1 MPPLPTLPGEFI
13 ESRDE
18 VFALR
23 SYVAALLGLE
33 STRFPGSQPV
43 SFKTGDLRRL
53 ENEDYWVC
61 EKSDGIRVLVYIK
74 YIQHSNEQEVYLIDR
89 KNDYRRVH
97 GLYIPHHED
106 PRNGLR
112 DTLLDGE
119 LVLDVDPVTRRETLR
134 LLAFDCLAVDGV
146 CVMEKSLTSRYGKL
160 QQWVLKPF
168 AAMLK
173 DMPALAADLPFDL
186 KVKRME
192 RSYSIA
198 TVLNEVIPKLQHG
211 HDGLIYTCAT
221 TKYVVGTDTT
231 LLKWKPP
238 SENSVDFKLELRF
251 PPSKTH
257 PDGLDY
263 YSKPTFVLLAWAG
276 GNKYD
281 HFDTMRISD
290 DEWERMKETGDQFD
304 DRVVEVVWSFAERN
318 WKILRFRDD
327 KKHGNHKDVVGSVI
341 ESIQDGVEVD
351 ALLQGATAV
360 RTAWKQRESR
370 GGNPPPHQ
378 PPPTSRAGYP
388 PPPPSQPP
396 ASQPPIQLRW
406 RPFSPNEY
414 GRVSGPIMVA
424 GMMR

>member
-1 MPPLPTLPGEFI
+1 M
-13 ESRDE
+13 
-18 VFALR
+18 
-23 SYVAALLGLE
+23 LGQ
-33 STRFPGSQPV
+33 FP
-43 SFKTGDLRRL
+43 
-53 ENEDYWVC
+53 N
-61 EKSDGIRVLVYIK
+61 
-74 YIQHSNEQEVYLIDR
+74 
-89 KNDYRRVH
+89 
-97 GLYIPHHED
+97 
-106 PRNGLR
+106 
-112 DTLLDGE
+112 
-119 LVLDVDPVTRRETLR
+119 
-134 LLAFDCLAVDGV
+134 
-146 CVMEKSLTSRYGKL
+146 
-160 QQWVLKPF
+160 
-168 AAMLK
+168 
-173 DMPALAADLPFDL
+173 LAADLPFDI

-198 TVLNEVIPKLQHG
+198 SVLNDVIPKLQHG

-221 TKYVVGTDTT
+221 TQYVVGTDAT

-281 HFDTMRISD
+281 YFDTMQISD

-304 DRVVEVVWSFAERN
+304 DRVVEVVWNFTDSN

-327 KKHGNHKDVVGSVI
+327 KKHGNHKDVVASVI

-370 GGNPPPHQ
+370 GGNPPPNQ
-378 PPPTSRAGYP
+378 APPTSRGSHGLPVP
-388 PPPPSQPP
+388 PQPSAPQV
-396 ASQPPIQLRW
+396 PIQLRW
-406 RPFSPNEY
+406 RPFPPNEY
-414 GRVSGPIMVA
+414 GRVSGPITVA

>member
-18 VFALR
+18 VNVLR
-23 SYVAALLGLE
+23 SDVARLLGLE
-33 STRFPGSQPV
+33 STS
-43 SFKTGDLRRL
+43 
-53 ENEDYWVC
+53 YWVC

-74 YIQHSNEQEVYLIDR
+74 LIPHSNEQEVYLIDR

-134 LLAFDCLAVDGV
+134 LLAFDCLAVDGTRI
-146 CVMEKSLTSRYGKL
+146 MEKSLTSRYGKL
-160 QQWVLKPF
+160 QQWVFKPF
-168 AAMLK
+168 AAMLSQF
-173 DMPALAADLPFDL
+173 PNLAADLPFDL
-186 KVKRME
+186 QVKRME

-198 TVLNEVIPKLQHG
+198 SVLNEVIPKLQHG
-211 HDGLIYTCAT
+211 HDGLVYTCAT
-221 TKYVVGTDTT
+221 TRYVVGTDDT

-281 HFDTMRISD
+281 YFDTMQVSE
-290 DEWERMKETGDQFD
+290 DEWERMKETGEQFD
-304 DRVVEVVWSFAERN
+304 DRVVEVVWNFAERN

-327 KKHGNHKDVVGSVI
+327 KKHGNHRDVVTSVI

-351 ALLQGATAV
+351 ALLQGAAAV

-378 PPPTSRAGYP
+378 PPVASRTGHP
-388 PPPPSQPP
+388 PPPPPQPP
-396 ASQPPIQLRW
+396 QSSAPQPSIQLRW
-406 RPFSPNEY
+406 RPFPPNEY